1 MNSDIAIVL
10 KHLSGTVDVIDFNP
24 SLKKSRVTCTI
35 HNGTFPWKHNPWVT
49 ICVKFWQ
56 LFLHYLCKLYP
67 QVTVIEKPVL
77 KIYIVFIRQKVS
89 QMSLYNRLAWKPS
102 VTRGNHRY
110 SRSLPALGRKLRF
123 GLFFSI
129 KVDPLNLES
138 LNQAK
143 NIPVG
148 LPSSPITIWCTIV

>member
-1 MNSDIAIVL
+1 MCISINSDIAIVL

-102 VTRGNHRY
+102 VTRGTPAVYPRLVVNY
-110 SRSLPALGRKLRF
+110 DLGYFSL
-123 GLFFSI
+123 
-129 KVDPLNLES
+129 
-138 LNQAK
+138 
-143 NIPVG
+143 
-148 LPSSPITIWCTIV
+148 